1 MASTYSSI
9 ATHMWPPPSSE
20 TATRLQRLQELEQ
33 MRKERQLASGLI
45 SNEPTDAG
53 TRLSRRQQISGS
65 IGIRNKLIDNHEERR
80 KSFQGRRTL
89 AESRGSNSLSTSQG
103 SLSSRYGGARPKNLD
118 LSSSSIKTVSSQQL
132 EDYGGRERS
141 SSLTNTD
148 ETLTSPLLRSQSE
161 TEILSPQSASFNN
174 ATEGYGNNTDF
185 NTHFSESAAN
195 TSVSEDEDDIENFKR
210 SLLGIQSLANVQEKD
225 EPVLHR
231 SLPMYTSTRKSGNI
245 DSSKLLIQRSERHG
259 ENFSVRKPTPVSNT
273 TSHQRVQNMVSES
286 MKRLDSLFDTTPSSE
301 YKSNTIPRSGINR
314 SSNRSRLG
322 SKGIEI
328 KSSRGIDKDVV
339 LPDQRNHLEE
349 IVHHNSL
356 EKFVEDDRPSEAPFV
371 KHNACESEQSNV
383 DIGTEHEIKL
393 KENGEIKHFN
403 TDEINDI
410 VSKTLESNEVGY
422 SEDVESKMNLSESSN
437 IESSVSSSEIMSSV
451 ENYSYHDHSERKL
464 ETPPGITIDEEIS
477 PNHITTDTDR
487 LNMLT
492 DTHVSAKISGSFS
505 TNNQSENTESLH
517 NFEHECDTNSIDHTH
532 SSYSMQKE
540 EEDDLLD
547 ASNVGYFEMDTVQN
561 NESENS
567 FNYQTDISSDF
578 PQFSNSDDFLNYD
591 NDVRHTSEPERS
603 SSYDRIQAM
612 DKILS
617 RTYGNSDESYHSRY
631 RTLPYSRK
639 EQSVPQYN
647 KYDSENPNVRKAS
660 LGPTGISQDALSR
673 INDLFGKKTETTM
686 FSNSNPT
693 APRRRA
699 RDTLIG
705 SRSSISRSRSDAG
718 ESGYE
723 GRRATLLSRNS
734 DGKKVY
740 VSGSSYSSVNAEER
754 QQPKRQ
760 SVLSKYSRTQ
770 EENESK
776 IEGIQSRSRNYSS
789 SGNHSSLGDTTYQ
802 YTRSRSVDLDN
813 VKSNSEYLNT
823 DTQYTK
829 DIMKESDD
837 SGVSFEIS
845 KIMGEISSEFLT
857 TDENDIQYS
866 NETLTPDTIIDGDL
880 PNVQSEVDNS
890 NNVEEEV
897 TFSSSCQVEIGQVLV
912 CGNNLE
918 KEHTNNSVMD
928 ETIKNENVVLS
939 GEQENHTDADL
950 NSKSP
955 NENLKGDEETIE
967 DNICKDTEKMSSDE
981 TDNKSMTN
989 NTPLTPSKKKKN
1001 KKKGKKGNNS
1011 DSSKLIV
1018 SHPSELLKKN
1028 KKDLKTNQGK
1038 VEIKSKEKTDNKD
1051 KKQVTSNSKENKTN
1065 LSKSSE
1071 KLTKASVKDG
1081 GNKDKK
1087 KEGKIQSDNIEKSDS
1102 VDESPKSRSKLKNLF
1117 DTIFH
1122 PFDHKSETS
1131 SVSSVITDDN
1141 KSQSSGE
1148 KTPVAEDWE
1157 IISDPLSNLNV
1168 VHEDNY
1174 ASFENEDI
1182 TTETG
1187 SKQRKTSDELSGMST
1202 DNYETAS
1209 DNTIS
1214 GGSEYEEFYE
1224 ALPTELFGQSWNENE
1239 IQNETER
1246 KEQFVYVCAAS
1257 KVRMK
1262 RKKAPPVDKQKVE
1275 NVNQW
1280 IENNLYPSEKF
1291 PQQGE
1296 KVANKKFVDTNQFGQ
1311 YDEIINTRENLE
1323 SINER
1328 TNLESMDEREN
1339 LSKDMPNFSVDIP
1352 NQYDMKTQSKDIAF
1366 ETNEEKQLYDPKT
1379 IEKTDNLEEK
1389 TELFKSEIFC
1399 ENNVRSFE
1407 DDPKL
1412 LESVPLDLK
1421 ASDSGFTDTLV
1432 NALREKLCQ
1441 SCQGVLIDVLKQTYF
1456 TRYEQISQKPLQSSL
1471 TPSSNANT
1479 RSIDEKDHTK
1489 IIKTTSI
1496 VGNGH
1501 SKMCTTSAIDG
1512 DKYSEMSKTS
1522 SVDGKDHSK
1531 MIMKETTSSKKIQKP
1546 KKLEVNDLLY
1556 GKTNKDNSCSSD
1568 NTVNDNPEGNGS
1580 NGMQKLNRL
1589 SSPKKS
1595 PPSEKSIIV
1604 AKNDNFKSTP
1614 SKVSPNNH
1622 TAEIK
1627 TKAKMVSLDKS
1638 KINGKVMPKSEPRLC
1653 QQSPKHVKTKQ
1664 GVSKVDEEGKDST
1677 NGEDGEY
1684 KLPHLK
1690 DNPFIRKDKIGKNN
1704 SEHNQKPENSTKK
1717 FMVKRSMSLNIDSS
1731 KGDFQSS
1738 SKSLSPIKKQSE
1750 LAGASDITE
1759 TIING
1764 KENNEIE
1771 TLVNET
1777 YKKKTETE
1785 PGKEETGKETESKI
1799 NDIPIRKASF
1809 SKKQSPKSP
1818 KSPKKPTMFDHLN
1831 FAKEVCGN
1839 MGEPD
1844 NIDKKLSDTE
1854 NSLKT
1859 QKPPDLNK
1867 IPLRSK
1873 TPPRKK
1879 KFSPFGD
1886 VIDDRDLSPEE
1897 AYGVPLDDDE
1907 IAPHRINLINWDPTK
1922 LLNVLYTVKLEKD
1935 TTEDI
1940 SHQFVNMEGLM
1951 EKLPMN
1957 KKKATLLKTW
1967 KRRFFRAKDGWLHY
1981 YEGILEDQTSNRD
1994 KPSDSVQLM
2003 GGKIDDLGNRVLGVD
2018 DGRGRFLMVRCPTE
2032 KEYGQWKLALESQ
2045 TVNNVTYVRPV
2056 MSSPPHPE
2064 KKVMIID
2071 IGSGGIR
2078 AGVMG
2083 AQPCLPQM
2091 FFPSVVAKHKTTQE
2105 LVIGIDAYKP
2115 EIRKNSTLIKLV
2127 EPSNK
2132 VDKFAIDMEM
2142 MSAVFDY
2149 IFKGLKADSAKYW
2162 IMLSTPYK
2170 LGDAAMSSLMKILT
2184 DRFNVKGVCMVMQS
2198 LLALYSY
2205 NATSGIIV
2213 DIGERMEILPIFD
2226 GVLIEGGVSRQSYGG
2241 QKIADSLNSSLV
2253 EHKYNFVTPVDKL
2266 LVRYVMEQSC
2276 YACENYKDM
2285 KSKCDKDSDSYKST
2299 VYLNNFDLPE
2309 DAHMSVTHDISC
2321 FKSAEGFFNTDLW
2334 GMDYPCVHKLI
2345 YQAIQSCPMD
2355 NRKHM
2360 YRAIYLSG
2368 GVTMLPGFS
2377 ERLQAEL
2384 KKLAPPS
2391 VLVEVHASPQRYY
2404 SAFIGAGTLL
2414 SNLAISEQIFI
2425 SSEDWKKDGVA
2436 TFRRWKAS

>member
-33 MRKERQLASGLI
+33 MRKQRQLASSLI

-89 AESRGSNSLSTSQG
+89 AEGRGSNTLSMSQG
-103 SLSSRYGGARPKNLD
+103 SLSSRYGGARPKNLE
-118 LSSSSIKTVSSQQL
+118 LSSSLNKTDSSQQL

-148 ETLTSPLLRSQSE
+148 ESLSSPLLRSQSE
-161 TEILSPQSASFNN
+161 TEILSNQSASFNN
-174 ATEGYGNNTDF
+174 ATEGYGNNTNF
-185 NTHFSESAAN
+185 NTRFSESAAN
-195 TSVSEDEDDIENFKR
+195 TSVSEDEDDIENFRR

-231 SLPMYTSTRKSGNI
+231 SLPMYTRKSGNI
-245 DSSKLLIQRSERHG
+245 DSSKLFIHRSEVKD
-259 ENFSVRKPTPVSNT
+259 ENFSARKSTPVSNAA
-273 TSHQRVQNMVSES
+273 SHQRVQNMVSES
-286 MKRLDSLFDTTPSSE
+286 MKRLDSLFDTTPSSD
-301 YKSNTIPRSGINR
+301 YKRNTIPRSGRYQSR
-314 SSNRSRLG
+314 SGSLM
-322 SKGIEI
+322 SKGTEI
-328 KSSRGIDKDVV
+328 KSSQGIDKDVV
-339 LPDQRNHLEE
+339 LLDQNNHLEG

-356 EKFVEDDRPSEAPFV
+356 EKFVEDDRPNEVSIV
-371 KHNACESEQSNV
+371 KHNTCDSDHSNV
-383 DIGTEHEIKL
+383 NISNEHELQPK
-393 KENGEIKHFN
+393 KNSEIKHFN

-410 VSKTLESNEVGY
+410 VSKTPESNELGGT
-422 SEDVESKMNLSESSN
+422 EDVGSKIYRSESN
-437 IESSVSSSEIMSSV
+437 NMESSVTSSEVLYSS
-451 ENYSYHDHSERKL
+451 DHSERNLKSS
-464 ETPPGITIDEEIS
+464 TKITTNEEILK
-477 PNHITTDTDR
+477 NHITTDSDR
-487 LNMLT
+487 LNIVT
-492 DTHVSAKISGSFS
+492 ESHVGAKINGSFS
-505 TNNQSENTESLH
+505 TNTQSENTESLH
-517 NFEHECDTNSIDHTH
+517 NFGHEDDTNSVDHTH
-532 SSYSMQKE
+532 SPYTMQKE

-547 ASNVGYFEMDTVQN
+547 ASNVGYFEMETKQY
-561 NESENS
+561 NESDNS
-567 FNYQTDISSDF
+567 FNHETDISSDF
-578 PQFSNSDDFLNYD
+578 PQFTNTADFLNYD
-591 NDVRHTSEPERS
+591 NDERNTSESERN
-603 SSYDRIQAM
+603 SSYGRIQAM

-639 EQSVPQYN
+639 EQSIPLYN
-647 KYDSENPNVRKAS
+647 KYESENSNVRKTS

-686 FSNSNPT
+686 FSNSQST
-693 APRRRA
+693 VPRRRA
-699 RDTLIG
+699 RDTLTG
-705 SRSSISRSRSDAG
+705 SRTSISRSRSDAG

-740 VSGSSYSSVNAEER
+740 VSGSNYSSVDSEEK
-754 QQPKRQ
+754 QQPFRQ

-770 EENESK
+770 DQNESK

-789 SGNHSSLGDTTYQ
+789 SGIQTSLGDSTFQ

-813 VKSNSEYLNT
+813 MKSNSECLNT
-823 DTQYTK
+823 DTKYTK
-829 DIMKESDD
+829 DYMKESDD

-857 TDENDIQYS
+857 NDENDMQYS

-880 PNVQSEVDNS
+880 SNVQSEGDNCDTL
-890 NNVEEEV
+890 EEEV
-897 TFSSSCQVEIGQVLV
+897 TFSSSCQVEVGQVLV
-912 CGNNLE
+912 CDNTQE
-918 KEHTNNSVMD
+918 KEHGNDNVMD
-928 ETIKNENVVLS
+928 KTITDGNMVLS
-939 GEQENHTDADL
+939 GDQENHTDSDFDT
-950 NSKSP
+950 KSP
-955 NENLKGDEETIE
+955 NQNQKGDEETIDE
-967 DNICKDTEKMSSDE
+967 NICKDTEKKSSDE

-989 NTPLTPSKKKKN
+989 STSLNNSKKKKN
-1001 KKKGKKGNNS
+1001 KKKVKKGNNS
-1011 DSSKLIV
+1011 DTTKLIV
-1018 SHPSELLKKN
+1018 SHPSELFKKT
-1028 KKDLKTNQGK
+1028 KKDVKTNQEK
-1038 VEIKSKEKTDNKD
+1038 VKESKQMETKGKEKIDNKD
-1051 KKQVTSNSKENKTN
+1051 KKQVTSNKKENKTDF
-1065 LSKSSE
+1065 SKSSE
-1071 KLTKASVKDG
+1071 KVKKASVKDV

-1087 KEGKIQSDNIEKSDS
+1087 KEEKIPSENIEKSDS

-1122 PFDHKSETS
+1122 PFDHKSEAS
-1131 SVSSVITDDN
+1131 PVSSVILDDN

-1148 KTPVAEDWE
+1148 KTPVADDWE
-1157 IISDPLSNLNV
+1157 IISDPLSDLNV
-1168 VHEDNY
+1168 IHEDNY

-1182 TTETG
+1182 ITETD
-1187 SKQRKTSDELSGMST
+1187 SKKRKISDELSGMST

-1224 ALPTELFGQSWNENE
+1224 ALPTELFGEAWKENE

-1262 RKKAPPVDKQKVE
+1262 RKKAPPVDKQRVE

-1280 IENNLYPSEKF
+1280 IENNLYPSEKY

-1296 KVANKKFVDTNQFGQ
+1296 KVANKKFVDSNQFGQ
-1311 YDEIINTRENLE
+1311 NDESMNTRENLE
-1323 SINER
+1323 AMN
-1328 TNLESMDEREN
+1328 EREN
-1339 LSKDMPNFSVDIP
+1339 LSKGMPNHCVDISS
-1352 NQYDMKTQSKDIAF
+1352 QQVMKTQSKDMTF
-1366 ETNEEKQLYDPKT
+1366 EKNEEEQLSNLIT
-1379 IEKTDNLEEK
+1379 IEKTDNIDEK
-1389 TELFKSEIFC
+1389 TKLFKTETFC
-1399 ENNVRSFE
+1399 ENNARSCE
-1407 DDPKL
+1407 KEEVHDDSKL

-1456 TRYEQISQKPLQSSL
+1456 TRCEQIAEIHLQSPL
-1471 TPSSNANT
+1471 TTQPSSNVDT
-1479 RSIDEKDHTK
+1479 TSIDEKDHTK
-1489 IIKTTSI
+1489 ISKTTS
-1496 VGNGH
+1496 VVENNH
-1501 SKMCTTSAIDG
+1501 SKTC
-1512 DKYSEMSKTS
+1512 KTS
-1522 SVDGKDHSK
+1522 SVNGNDYSELSKTTLVDGKDHSK
-1531 MIMKETTSSKKIQKP
+1531 IIKKETTSLKKIQKP
-1546 KKLEVNDLLY
+1546 KKLEVTDLLY
-1556 GKTNKDNSCSSD
+1556 EKTNKENLSSSD
-1568 NTVNDNPEGNGS
+1568 CLLATGPGNTVYDNTEVIEN
-1580 NGMQKLNRL
+1580 NGMQKLKRL

-1595 PPSEKSIIV
+1595 PPPEKAIIL
-1604 AKNDNFKSTP
+1604 AKNDNFKGTP
-1614 SKVSPNNH
+1614 GKTSPNNH

-1627 TKAKMVSLDKS
+1627 TKGKMVSSDKS
-1638 KINGKVMPKSEPRLC
+1638 KTNGKVLPKSEPRLC
-1653 QQSPKHVKTKQ
+1653 QQNPKHVKTKQ
-1664 GVSKVDEEGKDST
+1664 GVAKVDEEGKDPTS
-1677 NGEDGEY
+1677 GEDEEY

-1690 DNPFIRKDKIGKNN
+1690 DNPFIKKDKLGKSN
-1704 SEHNQKPENSTKK
+1704 SEHNQKSENSTKK
-1717 FMVKRSMSLNIDSS
+1717 FMIKRSMSLNIDSS
-1731 KGDFQSS
+1731 KVDSQSS
-1738 SKSLSPIKKQSE
+1738 SKSLSPVKRTSE
-1750 LAGASDITE
+1750 LAGASEFTKTE
-1759 TIING
+1759 DIING
-1764 KENNEIE
+1764 KEKNEIE

-1777 YKKKTETE
+1777 YKKKTET
-1785 PGKEETGKETESKI
+1785 GKESESKN
-1799 NDIPIRKASF
+1799 NDSPIRKASF
-1809 SKKQSPKSP
+1809 SKKHSP
-1818 KSPKKPTMFDHLN
+1818 KSPKKPSMFDHLN

-1839 MGEPD
+1839 IGEPD
-1844 NIDKKLSDTE
+1844 NIDKKLSETE

-1859 QKPPDLNK
+1859 KEPPELNK

-1886 VIDDRDLSPEE
+1886 VIDDLDLSPEE
-1897 AYGVPLDDDE
+1897 AHGVPIDDDE

-1935 TTEDI
+1935 STEDI

-1981 YEGILEDQTSNRD
+1981 YEGLLEDQTSNRD

-2003 GGKIDDLGNRVLGVD
+2003 GGKIEDLGNRVLGVD

-2064 KKVMIID
+2064 KKVIIID

-2078 AGVMG
+2078 AGIMG

-2091 FFPSVVAKHKTTQE
+2091 FFPSVVARHKTTQE
-2105 LVIGIDAYKP
+2105 LVIGIDTYKP

-2184 DRFNVKGVCMVMQS
+2184 DRFNTKGVCMVMQS

-2285 KSKCDKDSDSYKST
+2285 KSKCDKDSDSYKAT

-2425 SSEDWKKDGVA
+2425 SSEEWKKDGAA

>member
-33 MRKERQLASGLI
+33 MRKQRQLASGLI

-89 AESRGSNSLSTSQG
+89 TEGRGSNTLSMSQG
-103 SLSSRYGGARPKNLD
+103 SLSSRYGGARPKNLE
-118 LSSSSIKTVSSQQL
+118 LSSSLNKTDSSQQL

-148 ETLTSPLLRSQSE
+148 ESLSSPLLRSQSE
-161 TEILSPQSASFNN
+161 TEILSNQSDSFNN
-174 ATEGYGNNTDF
+174 ATEGYGNNTNF

-195 TSVSEDEDDIENFKR
+195 TSVSEDEDDIESFRR

-231 SLPMYTSTRKSGNI
+231 SLPIYTRKSSNI
-245 DSSKLLIQRSERHG
+245 DSSKLLIHRSEVKD
-259 ENFSVRKPTPVSNT
+259 ENFSARKSTPVSNAA
-273 TSHQRVQNMVSES
+273 SHQRVQNMVSES
-286 MKRLDSLFDTTPSSE
+286 MKRLDSLFDTTPSSD
-301 YKSNTIPRSGINR
+301 YKRNTIPRNH
-314 SSNRSRLG
+314 SNVNIG
-322 SKGIEI
+322 SEHELQPKKNSEI
-328 KSSRGIDKDVV
+328 K
-339 LPDQRNHLEE
+339 QY
-349 IVHHNSL
+349 
-356 EKFVEDDRPSEAPFV
+356 
-371 KHNACESEQSNV
+371 
-383 DIGTEHEIKL
+383 
-393 KENGEIKHFN
+393 N

-410 VSKTLESNEVGY
+410 VSTTPESNELGGT
-422 SEDVESKMNLSESSN
+422 EDVESKINLSESN
-437 IESSVSSSEIMSSV
+437 NMESSVSSSEILSS
-451 ENYSYHDHSERKL
+451 SDHSERNLKSST
-464 ETPPGITIDEEIS
+464 EMTTNEEILK
-477 PNHITTDTDR
+477 NHITTDSDR
-487 LNMLT
+487 LNIVT
-492 DTHVSAKISGSFS
+492 ESHVGAKINGSFS
-505 TNNQSENTESLH
+505 TNTQSENTESLH
-517 NFEHECDTNSIDHTH
+517 NFGHEVDTNSVDHTH
-532 SSYSMQKE
+532 SPYSMQKE

-547 ASNVGYFEMDTVQN
+547 ASNVGYFEMETKQY

-567 FNYQTDISSDF
+567 FNHETDISSDF
-578 PQFSNSDDFLNYD
+578 PQFTNAADFLNYD
-591 NDVRHTSEPERS
+591 NDERNTSESERIS
-603 SSYDRIQAM
+603 NYGQIQAM

-639 EQSVPQYN
+639 EQSIPLYN
-647 KYDSENPNVRKAS
+647 KYENENSNVRKTS

-686 FSNSNPT
+686 FSNSQST
-693 APRRRA
+693 VPRRRA
-699 RDTLIG
+699 RDTLTG
-705 SRSSISRSRSDAG
+705 SRTSISRSRSDAG

-740 VSGSSYSSVNAEER
+740 VSGSNYSSVNSEEK
-754 QQPKRQ
+754 QQPFRQ

-770 EENESK
+770 DHNESK

-789 SGNHSSLGDTTYQ
+789 SGIQTSLSDSTFQ

-813 VKSNSEYLNT
+813 MKSNSEYLNT
-823 DTQYTK
+823 DTNYIK
-829 DIMKESDD
+829 DYMKESDD

-857 TDENDIQYS
+857 NDENDIHYS

-880 PNVQSEVDNS
+880 SNVQSEGDNCDTL
-890 NNVEEEV
+890 EEEV
-897 TFSSSCQVEIGQVLV
+897 TFSSSCQVEVGQVLV
-912 CGNNLE
+912 CDNTQV
-918 KEHTNNSVMD
+918 KEHGNDNVMD
-928 ETIKNENVVLS
+928 KTITDENMVLS
-939 GEQENHTDADL
+939 GDQENHTDADFDT
-950 NSKSP
+950 KSP
-955 NENLKGDEETIE
+955 NQNQKGDEETIDE
-967 DNICKDTEKMSSDE
+967 NICKDTEKMSSDE

-989 NTPLTPSKKKKN
+989 NTSLTNSKKKKN
-1001 KKKGKKGNNS
+1001 KKKVKKGNNS
-1011 DSSKLIV
+1011 DTTKLIV
-1018 SHPSELLKKN
+1018 SHPSELFKKT
-1028 KKDLKTNQGK
+1028 KKDVKTNQEK
-1038 VEIKSKEKTDNKD
+1038 VKESKQMETKSKEKIDNKD
-1051 KKQVTSNSKENKTN
+1051 RKQVTSNKKENKTDF
-1065 LSKSSE
+1065 SKSSE
-1071 KLTKASVKDG
+1071 KVKKASMKDV

-1087 KEGKIQSDNIEKSDS
+1087 KEEKIPSENIEKSDS

-1122 PFDHKSETS
+1122 PFDHKSEAS
-1131 SVSSVITDDN
+1131 PVSSVILDDN
-1141 KSQSSGE
+1141 RSQSSGE
-1148 KTPVAEDWE
+1148 KTPVADDWE
-1157 IISDPLSNLNV
+1157 IISDPLSDLNV
-1168 VHEDNY
+1168 IHEDNY

-1182 TTETG
+1182 ITG
-1187 SKQRKTSDELSGMST
+1187 TDSKKRKISDELSGMST

-1224 ALPTELFGQSWNENE
+1224 ALPTELFGGAWKDNE

-1262 RKKAPPVDKQKVE
+1262 RKKAPPVDKQRVE

-1280 IENNLYPSEKF
+1280 IENNLYPSEKY

-1296 KVANKKFVDTNQFGQ
+1296 KVAKKKFVDMDSNQFGQ
-1311 YDEIINTRENLE
+1311 NDESMNTRENLE
-1323 SINER
+1323 SMN
-1328 TNLESMDEREN
+1328 EREN
-1339 LSKDMPNFSVDIP
+1339 LSKGMPNYCVDISS
-1352 NQYDMKTQSKDIAF
+1352 QQVMKTQSKDMVF
-1366 ETNEEKQLYDPKT
+1366 EKNEEEQLSNPIT
-1379 IEKTDNLEEK
+1379 IEKTDNIDEK
-1389 TELFKSEIFC
+1389 TKVFKTETFS
-1399 ENNVRSFE
+1399 ENNVRSCE
-1407 DDPKL
+1407 KEEVHVDPKL

-1421 ASDSGFTDTLV
+1421 ASDRGFTDTLV

-1456 TRYEQISQKPLQSSL
+1456 TRYEQIAEIHLQSPL
-1471 TPSSNANT
+1471 TTQPSSNVDT

-1489 IIKTTSI
+1489 ISKTTS
-1496 VGNGH
+1496 VVENNH
-1501 SKMCTTSAIDG
+1501 SKMCKTSSVNGND
-1512 DKYSEMSKTS
+1512 YSEMSKTT

-1531 MIMKETTSSKKIQKP
+1531 IIKKETTSLKKIQKP
-1546 KKLEVNDLLY
+1546 KKLEVTDLLY
-1556 GKTNKDNSCSSD
+1556 EKTNKENLSSSD
-1568 NTVNDNPEGNGS
+1568 SLLATGPGNTVYDNTEAIEN
-1580 NGMQKLNRL
+1580 NGMQKLKRL

-1595 PPSEKSIIV
+1595 PPCEKAIIL
-1604 AKNDNFKSTP
+1604 AKNDNFKGTQ
-1614 SKVSPNNH
+1614 SKTSPNNH

-1627 TKAKMVSLDKS
+1627 TKGKMVSSDKS
-1638 KINGKVMPKSEPRLC
+1638 KTNGKVLPKSEPRLC
-1653 QQSPKHVKTKQ
+1653 QQNPKHVKTKQ
-1664 GVSKVDEEGKDST
+1664 GVAKVDEEGKHPTS
-1677 NGEDGEY
+1677 GEDEEY

-1690 DNPFIRKDKIGKNN
+1690 DNPFIKKDKLGKSN
-1704 SEHNQKPENSTKK
+1704 SEHNQKSENSTKK
-1717 FMVKRSMSLNIDSS
+1717 FMIKRSMSLNIDSS
-1731 KGDFQSS
+1731 KVDSHSS
-1738 SKSLSPIKKQSE
+1738 SKSLSPVKKTSE
-1750 LAGASDITE
+1750 ITGASEFAKTE
-1759 TIING
+1759 DIING
-1764 KENNEIE
+1764 KEKNEIE

-1777 YKKKTETE
+1777 YKKKTET
-1785 PGKEETGKETESKI
+1785 GKELESKN
-1799 NDIPIRKASF
+1799 NDSPIRKASF
-1809 SKKQSPKSP
+1809 SKKHSP
-1818 KSPKKPTMFDHLN
+1818 KSPKKPSMFDHLN

-1839 MGEPD
+1839 IGEPD
-1844 NIDKKLSDTE
+1844 NIDKKLSETE

-1859 QKPPDLNK
+1859 KEPPELNK

-1897 AYGVPLDDDE
+1897 AHGVPIDDDE

-1981 YEGILEDQTSNRD
+1981 YETSNRD

-2003 GGKIDDLGNRVLGVD
+2003 GGKIEDLGNRVLGVD

-2032 KEYGQWKLALESQ
+2032 KEYGQWNYVFSTTSRKES
-2045 TVNNVTYVRPV
+2045 NNYRHRKWRDTC
-2056 MSSPPHPE
+2056 
-2064 KKVMIID
+2064 
-2071 IGSGGIR
+2071 
-2078 AGVMG
+2078 GVMG

-2091 FFPSVVAKHKTTQE
+2091 FFPSVVARHKMTQE

-2132 VDKFAIDMEM
+2132 VDKDHVRPFAIDMEM

-2184 DRFNVKGVCMVMQS
+2184 DRFNTKGVCMVMQS

-2276 YACENYKDM
+2276 YVCENYKDM
-2285 KSKCDKDSDSYKST
+2285 KSKCDKDSDNYKAT

-2425 SSEDWKKDGVA
+2425 SSEEWKKDGAA

>member
-118 LSSSSIKTVSSQQL
+118 LSSSSNKTVSSQQL
-132 EDYGGRERS
+132 DDYGGRERS

-161 TEILSPQSASFNN
+161 TEIPSPQSASFNN
-174 ATEGYGNNTDF
+174 A
-185 NTHFSESAAN
+185 THFSESAAN

-225 EPVLHR
+225 EPVLQR

-245 DSSKLLIQRSERHG
+245 DSSKLLIHQSERKG
-259 ENFSVRKPTPVSNT
+259 ENFSVRKPTPVSNA

-286 MKRLDSLFDTTPSSE
+286 MKRLDSLFDTTPSSD
-301 YKSNTIPRSGINR
+301 YKSNTIPRSG
-314 SSNRSRLG
+314 SNRSRLG
-322 SKGIEI
+322 SKRIEI

-339 LPDQRNHLEE
+339 LPDPQNHLEE

-356 EKFVEDDRPSEAPFV
+356 EKFVEDDHPSEAPFF
-371 KHNACESEQSNV
+371 KHNAYESDQSYV
-383 DIGTEHEIKL
+383 DIGTRHEIKP
-393 KENGEIKHFN
+393 KENGEYKHFN
-403 TDEINDI
+403 TDEINVI

-422 SEDVESKMNLSESSN
+422 SEDVESRINQSEPGN
-437 IESSVSSSEIMSSV
+437 IESSVSASDILSSV
-451 ENYSYHDHSERKL
+451 ENYSSHDQSERKL
-464 ETPPGITIDEEIS
+464 EPPSEITIDEEIS
-477 PNHITTDTDR
+477 QNHITTDTDR

-492 DTHVSAKISGSFS
+492 NTHVGAKISGRFS

-517 NFEHECDTNSIDHTH
+517 NFEHEGDINSIDHTH

-547 ASNVGYFEMDTVQN
+547 ASNVGYFEMETVQN

-567 FNYQTDISSDF
+567 FNYQTGISSDF
-578 PQFSNSDDFLNYD
+578 PQFTNTDDFLNYD
-591 NDVRHTSEPERS
+591 NDERNSSEPERS
-603 SSYDRIQAM
+603 SGYDPIQVM

-639 EQSVPQYN
+639 EQSVTQYN
-647 KYDSENPNVRKAS
+647 KYDSDNSNVRKAS

-686 FSNSNPT
+686 FSNSQPT

-705 SRSSISRSRSDAG
+705 SRTSISRSRSDAG

-740 VSGSSYSSVNAEER
+740 VSGSSYSSVSSEEK
-754 QQPKRQ
+754 QQPYRQ

-770 EENESK
+770 DENKSK
-776 IEGIQSRSRNYSS
+776 IEDIQSRSRNYSS

-823 DTQYTK
+823 DTQNTK

-857 TDENDIQYS
+857 TDENDIQFS

-880 PNVQSEVDNS
+880 SNVQSEVDNS
-890 NNVEEEV
+890 DNVEEEV
-897 TFSSSCQVEIGQVLV
+897 TFSSSCQVEVGQVLV
-912 CGNNLE
+912 CDNKLE
-918 KEHTNNSVMD
+918 KEHSNDSVMD

-939 GEQENHTDADL
+939 GDQENRTDADL
-950 NSKSP
+950 DSKSP
-955 NENLKGDEETIE
+955 NEIQKGDEETID
-967 DNICKDTEKMSSDE
+967 DNICKEAEKMSSDE

-989 NTPLTPSKKKKN
+989 NTSLTPSKKKKN

-1018 SHPSELLKKN
+1018 SHPSELFKKS

-1038 VEIKSKEKTDNKD
+1038 VKENEIKSKEKIDNKD
-1051 KKQVTSNSKENKTN
+1051 KKQASNNKENKTN

-1071 KLTKASVKDG
+1071 KLTKARVKDV

-1087 KEGKIQSDNIEKSDS
+1087 KEGKVPSDNIEKSDS

-1182 TTETG
+1182 MTETN
-1187 SKQRKTSDELSGMST
+1187 SKKRKTSDELSGMST

-1262 RKKAPPVDKQKVE
+1262 RKKAPPVDKQKAE

-1296 KVANKKFVDTNQFGQ
+1296 KVANKKFVDSNQFSQ
-1311 YDEIINTRENLE
+1311 NDETIGNLE
-1323 SINER
+1323 SIHER
-1328 TNLESMDEREN
+1328 TNLESIHERTNLESIKEREN
-1339 LSKDMPNFSVDIP
+1339 VSKLNLNVDIID
-1352 NQYDMKTQSKDIAF
+1352 QHDMTIQSKDLAF
-1366 ETNEEKQLYDPKT
+1366 QKNEGEQHSDLIT
-1379 IEKTDNLEEK
+1379 IEKTDSLEEK
-1389 TELFKSEIFC
+1389 PELFKSETFY

-1407 DDPKL
+1407 EVHDDPKL

-1456 TRYEQISQKPLQSSL
+1456 TRYEQIAEKPLQSSL
-1471 TPSSNANT
+1471 TQEPSSNT
-1479 RSIDEKDHTK
+1479 RSIDEKDHTE
-1489 IIKTTSI
+1489 ISKTSSI

-1501 SKMCTTSAIDG
+1501 SKISMDENKCLEI
-1512 DKYSEMSKTS
+1512 SKTS
-1522 SVDGKDHSK
+1522 SVDGKDHFK
-1531 MIMKETTSSKKIQKP
+1531 IITKETTSSKKIQKP

-1556 GKTNKDNSCSSD
+1556 GKPNKDDSSSSE
-1568 NTVNDNPEGNGS
+1568 NTVNNNPETTGN
-1580 NGMQKLNRL
+1580 NGIQKLNRL

-1595 PPSEKSIIV
+1595 PPSEKANIL
-1604 AKNDNFKSTP
+1604 AKNDNFKGTP
-1614 SKVSPNNH
+1614 TKMSPNNH

-1638 KINGKVMPKSEPRLC
+1638 KTNGKVLPKSEPRLC

-1677 NGEDGEY
+1677 NGEDEEY

-1690 DNPFIRKDKIGKNN
+1690 DNPFIRKDKIGKSN
-1704 SEHNQKPENSTKK
+1704 SEHNQKSENSTKK

-1750 LAGASDITE
+1750 LAGTSEITNTE

-1764 KENNEIE
+1764 KEKNEIE

-1777 YKKKTETE
+1777 YKKQTET
-1785 PGKEETGKETESKI
+1785 GKEETGKESESRI
-1799 NDIPIRKASF
+1799 NDVPIRKASF

-1818 KSPKKPTMFDHLN
+1818 KSPKKPSMFDHLN

-1854 NSLKT
+1854 NSVKT

-1886 VIDDRDLSPEE
+1886 VIDDLDLSPEE
-1897 AYGVPLDDDE
+1897 AHGVPLEDDE

-1935 TTEDI
+1935 TSEDI